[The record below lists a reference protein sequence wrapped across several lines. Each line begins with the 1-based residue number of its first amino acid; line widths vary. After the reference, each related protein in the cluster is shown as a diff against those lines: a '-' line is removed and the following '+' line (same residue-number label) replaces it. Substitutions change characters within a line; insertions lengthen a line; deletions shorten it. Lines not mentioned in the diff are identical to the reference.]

1 MAIVEVSVVP
11 IGTGS
16 TSVSEYVAACH
27 RVLKEETRIKYQ
39 LTPMATILE
48 GDLDILLEVVRKL
61 HEVPYEKGAQRVYT
75 AIRIDDRR
83 DREASMEGKVQAV
96 KEKL

>member
-27 RVLKEETRIKYQ
+27 RVLKEETRIHYQ

-61 HEVPYEKGAQRVYT
+61 HEVPYGKGAERVYT
-75 AIRIDDRR
+75 SIRIDDRR
-83 DREASMEGKVQAV
+83 DKDTSMERKVQAV
-96 KEKL
+96 ESKL

>member
-16 TSVSEYVAACH
+16 TGVSEYVAACH
-27 RVLKEETRIKYQ
+27 EVLKQEKRIRYQ
-39 LTPMATILE
+39 LTPMATVLE
-48 GDLDILLEVVRKL
+48 GDLDVLLEVVRKL
-61 HEVPYEKGAQRVYT
+61 HEVPYQKGAERVYT

-83 DREASMEGKVQAV
+83 DKESTMEGKVKSV
-96 KEKL
+96 EDKL